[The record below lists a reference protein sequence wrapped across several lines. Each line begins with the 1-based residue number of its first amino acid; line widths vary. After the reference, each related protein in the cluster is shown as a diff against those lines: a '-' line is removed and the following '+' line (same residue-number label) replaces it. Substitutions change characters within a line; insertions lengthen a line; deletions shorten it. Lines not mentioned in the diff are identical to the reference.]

1 MDSFCPEISE
11 DPYQDLN
18 TKAEVLK
25 LLYLQIVDKHV
36 NKLELFIIDSIIS
49 TLKLDWEVENTWINI
64 FTQKS
69 ITFSMA
75 GLISTKGKSVE
86 SAQKSCA
93 ERRIFV
99 CGMYWSCLQGS

>member
-11 DPYQDLN
+11 GPYQDLN

-49 TLKLDWEVENTWINI
+49 TLKLD
-64 FTQKS
+64 
-69 ITFSMA
+69 
-75 GLISTKGKSVE
+75 
-86 SAQKSCA
+86 
-93 ERRIFV
+93 
-99 CGMYWSCLQGS
+99 